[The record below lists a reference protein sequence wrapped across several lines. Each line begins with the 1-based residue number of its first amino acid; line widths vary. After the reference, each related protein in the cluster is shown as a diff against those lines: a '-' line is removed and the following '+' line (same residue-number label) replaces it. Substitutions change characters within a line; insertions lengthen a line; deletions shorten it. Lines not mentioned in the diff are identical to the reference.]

1 MKVKIITAAAI
12 PLMMAGLANADHKAH
27 AGFSIGAQLGY
38 ITQESKISHK
48 FQGGL
53 QLSKHKDFAGRGV
66 AGGINVAY
74 GHVCPNLIFLG
85 AEVKWDGTNL
95 TGKQSEGNLT
105 SSPQIA
111 HRLKMSNAVGVALKA
126 GGVVCHV
133 LPYVKVGY
141 LSADWKMSTNT
152 ILGLLPAITSSSSK
166 NKRSSGL
173 ELGLGIDVPLGDKFA
188 MGGEFTHVEYQKL
201 SKMHVIGTTDYVK
214 VSAKPRTNA
223 FMLRAKYRIY

>member
-27 AGFSIGAQLGY
+27 GGFSVGAQLGY
-38 ITQESKISHK
+38 ITQESKVSQK

-53 QLSKHKDFAGRGV
+53 QLSKHKDLAGRGV
-66 AGGINVAY
+66 AGGLNVAY
-74 GHVCPNLIFLG
+74 GMVWPNLIFLG

-95 TGKQSEGNLT
+95 TGKQGEGNLT
-105 SSPQIA
+105 SGPQIA
-111 HRLKMSNAVGVALKA
+111 HRLKMTNAVGIALKA

-133 LPYVKVGY
+133 LPYAKVGY
-141 LSADWKMSTNT
+141 LAADWKMSTNT
-152 ILGLLPAITSSSSK
+152 ILAGFKSSSK
-166 NKRSSGL
+166 ASKWSSGI
-173 ELGLGIDVPLGDKFA
+173 EFGLGIDVPLGDKFA

-223 FMLRAKYRIY
+223 FMLRAKYRVY